1 MNAQAILNERVKVE
15 LEVRPKLLIADTNCY
30 IDHLAT
36 LRRLIQEK
44 HYTLVAPLVGKLG
57 HVLRIYV
64 SRRLAP
70 VAGGSSSPIPH
81 SARLLTVRCRGAAI

>member
-1 MNAQAILNERVKVE
+1 MNFETNVYLNAQAILNERVKVE

-44 HYTLVAPLVGKLG
+44 HYTLIAPLVGKLG
-57 HVLRIYV
+57 DVC
-64 SRRLAP
+64 AP
-70 VAGGSSSPIPH
+70 
-81 SARLLTVRCRGAAI
+81 

>member
-1 MNAQAILNERVKVE
+1 MNFETNVYFNAQAILNERVKVE

-44 HYTLVAPLVGKLG
+44 HYTLIAPLVGKLG
-57 HVLRIYV
+57 DVC
-64 SRRLAP
+64 AP
-70 VAGGSSSPIPH
+70 
-81 SARLLTVRCRGAAI
+81 